1 MKEFLYAVVIV
12 RPDTKAV
19 TAVVAGDRA
28 YKGLSLSK
36 VLEAGFLPVRE
47 TPMGGSASSVSLVLL
62 ERDGATPHKSPAA
75 TASAMVER
83 AKTTPD
89 VVAPAAAAA
98 AATMAPTPA
107 PAPPAAPTP
116 EPEPEEIQFDM
127 IDEPALEEVPAAQA
141 DDSFELNDPELD
153 DLPDGLESVE
163 DEPLSGE
170 GEEKDKAGEAS
181 DINFDFLSGLDKD

>member
-62 ERDGATPHKSPAA
+62 ERDGATPHKSPSA
-75 TASAMVER
+75 TAAAMVER
-83 AKTTPD
+83 AKSTPAAA
-89 VVAPAAAAA
+89 APAAAAA

-107 PAPPAAPTP
+107 PAP
-116 EPEPEEIQFDM
+116 EPEAEVQFDM
-127 IDEPALEEVPAAQA
+127 IDEPALEEAPAADA

-153 DLPDGLESVE
+153 ELPDGLEAVD
-163 DEPLSGE
+163 DEPVASGDD
-170 GEEKDKAGEAS
+170 EEKGKSGEAS